1 MIPEKERL
9 INEKVFRDPVHNYIK
24 VDHPII
30 LDLINAKEMQRL
42 RHIKQLGTSSFTFH
56 GSEHS
61 RFTHALGVYEIARKI
76 CNVFKCNYPKNS
88 TNKDGWDNSKRLLT
102 LTSALLHDIGHGA
115 YSHTF
120 EHIFNT
126 DHEQFTIDIITFKQ
140 TEVFQILHSFA
151 KDFPKKVAEVIQ
163 KTYKNQQV
171 VQIISSQIDAD
182 RMDYLLRDAYY
193 TGTKYGTFDLTRI
206 LRTIRPVKGGIAFKA
221 SGMHAVEDYIISRYQ
236 MYMQVYFHPTSRAM
250 EIILKHLLKRACTL
264 YQKMP
269 AYFKQ
274 TTPFLLPFLK
284 GKYKLKDYL
293 CLNDDVLN
301 TYFAE
306 WKQAKDFILSDLAK
320 RFLDRKP
327 LKSCAYL
334 NKDKPIIDEM
344 KKLVAAVGF
353 DPDYYTALNSSYDLP
368 YDFYRPN
375 TKNTYTQIEIMQKNG
390 QLKELS
396 TMSPLV
402 FALAGNSHGD
412 QRFYFPKE
420 MLDNSLTSKFNKE
433 IKKFNQL
440 FSSVQ
445 N

>member
-1 MIPEKERL
+1 MISGEEKL
-9 INEKVFRDPVHNYIK
+9 INEKVFRDPIHNYIK

-42 RHIKQLGTSSFTFH
+42 RHIKQLGTSNFTFH

-61 RFTHALGVYEIARKI
+61 RFTHSLGTYEITRKI
-76 CNVFKCNYPKNS
+76 CNIFNRRYPKNS
-88 TNKDGWDNSKRLLT
+88 ANKDGWDNSENLLT
-102 LTSALLHDIGHGA
+102 LVSALLHDIGHGA

-126 DHEQFTIDIITFKQ
+126 DHEQFTIDIITSKQ
-140 TEVFQILHSFA
+140 TEVFQILYSFA
-151 KDFPKKVAEVIQ
+151 KDFPGKVKQVIQ

-171 VQIISSQIDAD
+171 SQIISSQIDAD

-193 TGTKYGTFDLTRI
+193 TGAKYGTFDLTRI
-206 LRTIRPVKGGIAFKA
+206 LRTIRPVKNGIAFKD

-250 EIILKHLLKRACTL
+250 EIILKHLLKRARIL
-264 YQKMP
+264 YTKIP
-269 AYFKQ
+269 DYFKQ
-274 TTPFLLPFLK
+274 TASRLLPFLK
-284 GKYKLKDYL
+284 EEYQLEDYL

-306 WKQAKDFILSDLAK
+306 WRQSKDIILSDLAK

-327 LKSCAYL
+327 LKSCTYT
-334 NKDKPIIDEM
+334 DKSKSIIDKM
-344 KKLVAAVGF
+344 KKLVATVGF
-353 DPDYYTALNSSYDLP
+353 DTDYYTALSFSYDLP
-368 YDFYRPN
+368 YDFYHPK
-375 TKNTYTQIEIMQKNG
+375 TKNANTQIEIMLENG

-396 TMSPLV
+396 SMSPLV
-402 FALAGNSHGD
+402 LALAENTYGD

-420 MLDNSLTSKFNKE
+420 MIVNSLTSKFNKE
-433 IKKFNQL
+433 IRKFKQL
-440 FSSVQ
+440 LIYVQ